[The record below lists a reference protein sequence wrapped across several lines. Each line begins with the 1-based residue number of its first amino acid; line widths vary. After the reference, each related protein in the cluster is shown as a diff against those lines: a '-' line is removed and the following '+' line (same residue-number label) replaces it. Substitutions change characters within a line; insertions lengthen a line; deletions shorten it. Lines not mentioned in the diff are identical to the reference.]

1 MFIKMSHKETVSGMK
16 SQHLK
21 IGVWLLIL
29 GVRGEE
35 RVEKR

>member
-1 MFIKMSHKETVSGMK
+1 MFKKISHKETISGMK

-21 IGVWLLIL
+21 IGVRLHICV
-29 GVRGEE
+29 VRGEE